1 MLAVPSISPVVVVL
15 GAHAA
20 EVQEAVDL
28 SGTDVVVCEQWAD
41 GQSASLQAGVAAL
54 GEVEAAVI
62 TLGDQPFISAEV
74 IAGVLDHRGRHLAV
88 RATYDGDPGH
98 PVLLERRLLDHVSEL
113 DGDTGARDAARGR
126 PRVHMGGRAAVRP
139 DRHRHARAAPGG
151 PVMKLEQSFEVAA
164 PIDQVWAALNDLER
178 VAPCLPGAAITD
190 HDDDGTYH
198 GTFQVKLGP
207 TTASY
212 RGTIKIESADEST
225 HTATLKARGTDKRGQ
240 GGASATIVNTLSEHD
255 GGTTVEAVT
264 DFSITG
270 RLARFGRGGMMEDI
284 SNRMMRDFA
293 TCLSSR
299 LADAP
304 TAPSGEEIAK
314 GEAPPEAAAAAAP
327 QEGADTE
334 AAARGADTP
343 PPPPPP
349 PPAAAKPV
357 GGIGLFFS
365 VLWERISAP
374 LRAGSRIELIPAMEQ
389 RLSLVTL
396 GVADV
401 PAARAFYEA
410 LGWTCDTD
418 PALDVAFFQLG
429 GIALAVWDRKQL
441 AEDSTV
447 TDRGGFG
454 GVTLAYNVRSAEEVD
469 AALAEAEAAGAT
481 IGRPG
486 AKTFWGGYSGVFVD
500 PDGHPG
506 RSPTTRTGRSR
517 PTGRCGSSRYRP
529 AARAAPR

>member
-1 MLAVPSISPVVVVL
+1 
-15 GAHAA
+15 
-20 EVQEAVDL
+20 
-28 SGTDVVVCEQWAD
+28 
-41 GQSASLQAGVAAL
+41 
-54 GEVEAAVI
+54 
-62 TLGDQPFISAEV
+62 
-74 IAGVLDHRGRHLAV
+74 
-88 RATYDGDPGH
+88 
-98 PVLLERRLLDHVSEL
+98 
-113 DGDTGARDAARGR
+113 
-126 PRVHMGGRAAVRP
+126 
-139 DRHRHARAAPGG
+139 
-151 PVMKLEQSFEVAA
+151 MKLEQSFEVAA
-164 PIDQVWAALNDLER
+164 PVDEVWAALNDLER

-240 GGASATIVNTLSEHD
+240 GGASATIVNTLSEHE
-255 GGTTVEAVT
+255 GGTRVEAVT

-334 AAARGADTP
+334 AAAAAPT
-343 PPPPPP
+343 PPPP

-365 VLWERISAP
+365 VLWERI
-374 LRAGSRIELIPAMEQ
+374 RR
-389 RLSLVTL
+389 R
-396 GVADV
+396 
-401 PAARAFYEA
+401 F
-410 LGWTCDTD
+410 
-418 PALDVAFFQLG
+418 
-429 GIALAVWDRKQL
+429 
-441 AEDSTV
+441 
-447 TDRGGFG
+447 
-454 GVTLAYNVRSAEEVD
+454 RS
-469 AALAEAEAAGAT
+469 
-481 IGRPG
+481 
-486 AKTFWGGYSGVFVD
+486 K
-500 PDGHPG
+500 
-506 RSPTTRTGRSR
+506 
-517 PTGRCGSSRYRP
+517 
-529 AARAAPR
+529 